1 MFDLIKIVLSAT
13 VAFFLFNSFAQ
24 GAPSINDGQTVHND
38 EIVSTVIDM
47 NNFNTS
53 AIFNQFNISREDVER
68 RLNRINESDAD
79 EDDGSRRQFIEIF
92 KQKIMSSVD
101 RQNNGT
107 HDLAD
112 DQSSNTIHNVAFY
125 PVCSMNNETS
135 WLADNTAKLYF
146 STHLLAKLEPNT
158 YLHNA
163 KLRLKQKDPDHSER
177 TTPTRCDEPVEI
189 IRVTVSVFVKRSI
202 KGEMKSKKRVCTS
215 FTTPKNNNGWIEIDV
230 RQVIRHWE
238 KAYRANTS
246 SRGGQTINDPV
257 LTIDVEDQDQNPLKA
272 GLYFEPTDCQ
282 ASTAAIPWSFYRDDD
297 IRNSDGH
304 SSLPNNPRL
313 DIRYSRSETNEP
325 IPIHRH
331 THSHHHRHQHRKN
344 LNRFDNSNYQ
354 RIGADGFVADEP
366 ERRNFQYVSEQQLQ
380 HRQRHSQN
388 REQHRHHNND
398 ELAE

>member
-1 MFDLIKIVLSAT
+1 MLCPKPCHILILLLIKSTII
-13 VAFFLFNSFAQ
+13 F
-24 GAPSINDGQTVHND
+24 GAPQTADDDDRVISHVIDPTSNETELFTFD
-38 EIVSTVIDM
+38 SNSHDDRVVSTVVDM
-47 NNFNTS
+47 NS
-53 AIFNQFNISREDVER
+53 SDSSKLFNQFNISMEEVMR
-68 RLNRINESDAD
+68 RINKQDQTNSHRNVDEMEAQVNDNSDGNKDSA
-79 EDDGSRRQFIEIF
+79 ERGQFIEIF

-282 ASTAAIPWSFYRDDD
+282 QQQQSHGVSIGTMTFGIVMD
-297 IRNSDGH
+297 IARC
-304 SSLPNNPRL
+304 P
-313 DIRYSRSETNEP
+313 T
-325 IPIHRH
+325 IH
-331 THSHHHRHQHRKN
+331 
-344 LNRFDNSNYQ
+344 D
-354 RIGADGFVADEP
+354 
-366 ERRNFQYVSEQQLQ
+366 
-380 HRQRHSQN
+380 
-388 REQHRHHNND
+388 
-398 ELAE
+398 